1 MWECSCVDC
10 VCPVSS
16 VQRHDLIWVPA
27 IFPQGMLE
35 AVALVGDE
43 ARDGETKAWTDC
55 EAGLL
60 CSVASLWY

>member
-1 MWECSCVDC
+1 MSNIFGRRAGLDVKASF
-10 VCPVSS
+10 V
-16 VQRHDLIWVPA
+16 
-27 IFPQGMLE
+27 FPQGMLE

>member
-1 MWECSCVDC
+1 MDVKASFV
-10 VCPVSS
+10 
-16 VQRHDLIWVPA
+16 
-27 IFPQGMLE
+27 FPQGMLE

-60 CSVASLWY
+60 CSVALAVLSGPWSALQ